1 MAHVQMMGAARSAY
15 ESGEPVALVIAG
27 DDEGLRLG
35 REALALSGVRAGGE
49 TGFEGAAAALAGR
62 ATIDLILVEAAG
74 APEALLDTV
83 LARVD
88 AVAREREC
96 RVVAAIGEAQIDIAA
111 AHLMGRHVQLLCAP
125 GMADRVGALMLAKAA
140 AKGDQLHE
148 GHRETEA
155 EAARL
160 RRLNDEVARIADTLA
175 RLTREEEEVSRRG
188 GVRDRGNEY
197 RGPDSA
203 DQTDASAQE
212 IRATIRS
219 RRLRAQYF
227 DSELFADPAWDML
240 LDLYAAELEKRQ
252 VSVSS
257 LCIAAAVPPTTA
269 LRWIGTLH
277 DAGLFERHADPSDRR
292 RAYVGLSAKGMAGM
306 RGYIAAVKRQGLAII

>member
-1 MAHVQMMGAARSAY
+1 MATVQTTGAGGSHY
-15 ESGEPVALVIAG
+15 GNDEPVALVIAG
-27 DDEGLRLG
+27 DEEGLRLS
-35 REALALSGVRAGGE
+35 REALALSGIRAGGE
-49 TGFEGAAAALAGR
+49 VRFEAAATGLADHG
-62 ATIDLILVEAAG
+62 AIDLILIDAIG
-74 APEALLDTV
+74 APEELLDAV
-83 LARVD
+83 LARAD
-88 AVAREREC
+88 AVAHERG
-96 RVVAAIGEAQIDIAA
+96 RAVVAAIRAEQIDVAA
-111 AHLMGRHVQLLCAP
+111 VHLMGGHAQLLCAP
-125 GMADRVGALMLAKAA
+125 DLAERVGALSVARVRGGA
-140 AKGDQLHE
+140 QLHE
-148 GHRETEA
+148 GHREA

-175 RLTREEEEVSRRG
+175 RLTREEQEVSRRS
-188 GVRDRGNEY
+188 GVRDKGNEY
-197 RGPDSA
+197 RGPDGGERA
-203 DQTDASAQE
+203 DASAQE

-277 DAGLFERHADPSDRR
+277 DAGLFDRHADPSDRR
-292 RAYVGLSAKGMAGM
+292 RAYVRLSAKGIEGM
-306 RGYIAAVKRQGLAII
+306 RGYIAAAKRLGLAII